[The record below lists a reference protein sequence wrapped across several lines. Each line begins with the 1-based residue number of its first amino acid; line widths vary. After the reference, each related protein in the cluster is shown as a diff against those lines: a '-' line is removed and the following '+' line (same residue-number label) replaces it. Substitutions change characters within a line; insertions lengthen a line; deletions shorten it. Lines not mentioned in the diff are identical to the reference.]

1 MTDQEKA
8 EMKEAIENIKDP
20 MDKFNAR
27 RMFKLAFK
35 EDASELGRQWALK
48 DVKKLIAA
56 NPPKGN

>member
-8 EMKEAIENIKDP
+8 EMKIAIENITDQ

-35 EDASELGRQWALK
+35 AEVSELARQWALK
-48 DVKKLIAA
+48 DVKKFIAT
-56 NPPKGN
+56 NNK